1 MFIMDDYVPF
11 VKSQS
16 EKTEMVFHGVS
27 YYPQLKMSDKREA
40 KKGSGD

>member
-16 EKTEMVFHGVS
+16 EKTEMVFYTILRS
-27 YYPQLKMSDKREA
+27 K
-40 KKGSGD
+40 